1 MAPQAPSS
9 ARAGPEHR
17 VAVPLTLPE
26 DLAPEAGGLE
36 VEASGAAMGVTW
48 TLKAITLPGL
58 GAQVLART
66 VQDRLDRVVA
76 EMSTWAPTSHISAF
90 NRAPAG
96 AWQDLP
102 AGFAQVMACALE
114 MAALGQGAF
123 DPTVGRLTD
132 LWGFGPPGPVATP
145 PADAIVDEVRA
156 QAGWTRLDF
165 DPVGR
170 RLRQPGGL
178 GLDLSG
184 IAKGFGVDEA
194 ARALLRLGVR
204 DFLLEVGGELR
215 GEGLKPDGQPWWV
228 ALERLEGEVEGQ
240 TPILLALCGLSVATS
255 GDYRRYMIHEGRR
268 LAHTLDPRT
277 GRPSESGV
285 ACVSVLHAQ
294 AMVADAWC
302 TLLSVLGADEG
313 LALCAAHDIP
323 ARFLIHTKKG
333 LEERLSPAFQALL
346 ED

>member
-1 MAPQAPSS
+1 M
-9 ARAGPEHR
+9 
-17 VAVPLTLPE
+17 PLTLPE
-26 DLAPEAGGLE
+26 GLAPQPGGLE
-36 VEASGAAMGVTW
+36 VEASGRAMGVTW

-66 VQDRLDRVVA
+66 VQARLDAVVA
-76 EMSTWAPTSHISAF
+76 EMSTWEPASHISAF

-96 AWQDLP
+96 AWLSLP
-102 AGFAQVMACALE
+102 EGFTQVMACALD
-114 MAALGQGAF
+114 MAALGRGAF
-123 DPTVGRLTD
+123 DPTLGRLTD
-132 LWGFGPPGPVATP
+132 LWGFGPPGPVATA
-145 PADAIVDEVRA
+145 PADALVVATLAE
-156 QAGWTRLDF
+156 AGWTRLDF

-178 GLDLSG
+178 SLDLSG

-215 GEGLKPDGQPWWV
+215 GEGVKPDGQPWWV

-240 TPILLALCGLSVATS
+240 TPILLALCGQSVATS
-255 GDYRRYMIHEGRR
+255 GDYRRYLIHDGRR

-285 ACVSVLHAQ
+285 ACVSVLHGQ
-294 AMVADAWC
+294 AMTADAWC
-302 TLLSVLGADEG
+302 TLLSVAGAEAG
-313 LALCAAHDIP
+313 LDLCAEHEVA
-323 ARFLIHTKKG
+323 ARFLVHTKKG

-346 ED
+346 DD

>member
-1 MAPQAPSS
+1 M
-9 ARAGPEHR
+9 RAGPEHR

-26 DLAPEAGGLE
+26 DLAPQAGGLE
-36 VEASGAAMGVTW
+36 VEASGVAMGVTW

-76 EMSTWAPTSHISAF
+76 QMSTWEPASHISAF

-102 AGFAQVMACALE
+102 AGFARVMECSLE

-132 LWGFGPPGPVATP
+132 LWGFGPPGPIAAP
-145 PADAIVDEVRA
+145 PTAEMIAEAQA
-156 QAGWTRLDF
+156 QAGWDRLDF

-178 GLDLSG
+178 SLDLSG
-184 IAKGFGVDEA
+184 VAKGFGVDEA

-268 LAHTLDPRT
+268 LAHTLDPRI

-302 TLLSVLGADEG
+302 TLLSVVGAEEG

-333 LEERLSPAFQALL
+333 LEERLSPAFQALI

>member
-1 MAPQAPSS
+1 M
-9 ARAGPEHR
+9 
-17 VAVPLTLPE
+17 
-26 DLAPEAGGLE
+26 
-36 VEASGAAMGVTW
+36 EASGFAMGVTW
-48 TLKAITLPGL
+48 TLKAASLRGL
-58 GAQVLART
+58 GPEVLART
-66 VQDRLDRVVA
+66 VQARLNAVVA
-76 EMSTWAPTSHISAF
+76 EMSTWEPTSHISAF

-96 AWQDLP
+96 SWHDLP
-102 AGFAQVMACALE
+102 EGFAQVMACALE
-114 MAALGQGAF
+114 MAGLGEGAF

-145 PADAIVDEVRA
+145 PTAEMIALART
-156 QAGWTRLDF
+156 QAGWAKLDF
-165 DPVGR
+165 DRVGR

-178 GLDLSG
+178 SLDLSG

-228 ALERLEGEVEGQ
+228 ALEHLDGEIDGQ
-240 TPILLALCGLSVATS
+240 VPILLALCGMSVATS

-277 GRPSESGV
+277 GRPGERGV
-285 ACVSVLHAQ
+285 ASVSVLHGQ

-302 TLLSVLGADEG
+302 TLLSVVGAEQG
-313 LALCAAHDIP
+313 LALCTTHDIP
-323 ARFLIHTKKG
+323 ARFLLHTKKG